1 MNEAQAPKATWTLQ
15 PDEPVFAG
23 HFPGRPLLPG
33 GMLLDWAITAYAGA
47 HGAPTS
53 AFSVRQA
60 RFLAPARPGAAL
72 TIETHRDRRGRHRLQ
87 VTATT
92 REGESECLLDML
104 IEEAS
109 PGIGGSHT

>member
-1 MNEAQAPKATWTLQ
+1 MNEAPVIKATWTLQ

-23 HFPGRPLLPG
+23 HFPGKPLLPG

-47 HGAPTS
+47 QGVPTS
-53 AFSVRQA
+53 TFSVRQA

-72 TIETHRDRRGRHRLQ
+72 AIETRRDRRGRHRLQ

-109 PGIGGSHT
+109 PGTEESHA